1 MMSTTREDGVGDVP
15 GGTPRAVINERV
27 YVAVGSDVEESRLT
41 LNWALENFDGNFR
54 IIHVHRPSPPP
65 PSSSGPGHHSGNSN
79 HQEMERQRMHAL
91 LNEYVHMCNQAEV
104 SAEKRYVETADIGK
118 GIVELIEQH
127 AITKLVMGAAA
138 DRHYNEAMTEL
149 QSTKAMFV
157 NQHAHPS
164 CYIWFICNGH
174 LIFMREG
181 NLETFDLDVTPSM
194 LAPNPVVGAGQS
206 VAGSPHNSIHSESDS
221 SEVADDLALVRY
233 ERAGGSNHGT
243 HSNTGNRASWNE
255 DGMGG
260 DKLYE
265 QLQRA
270 MTEAAD
276 AKREAL
282 QELLRRQNAEKAVF
296 EATHRARSA
305 ENLYAEELNRRRD
318 IEEMLSQEKE
328 AVEMMK
334 NQNSE
339 LQMLLENML
348 KANEEASSDQAS
360 EPSRL
365 TRLQSIS
372 EFSFSEIQEAI
383 NNFDPSLKI
392 DEGPC
397 GSTYK
402 GFLRNTNV
410 TIKMLCSDSSEGP
423 SLYHKEV
430 EVTSKLRH
438 PNLVSLMGVC
448 PEAWALIY
456 EHLPNGSLEERL
468 SRDSN
473 YRLPWLVRTRISLEI
488 CSALI
493 FMHSSEPHG
502 LVHGNLKPGNILL
515 GVNFVSKLSDYGKV
529 AVNSPHPI
537 AEGETSF
544 EADVY
549 SFGAILLRLLTG
561 RNALNLD
568 EMVQTALD
576 NNNLNAVLDASAGD
590 WPIELA
596 VQTAELALRC
606 CDIDSRNRPN
616 IKLEV
621 WPLLEQMVSMCEASE
636 TTGPRAEEQNQ
647 VPQYFTCPIMHE
659 IMEDPLVAGD
669 GFTYEA
675 EAIRGWLDQHD
686 TSPMTNLP
694 LPNLNLVPNRTL
706 RSAIQEWHQ
715 NHPIPN

>member
-1 MMSTTREDGVGDVP
+1 MSRVGDDS
-15 GGTPRAVINERV
+15 GGTPRVVNERV
-27 YVAVGSDVEESRLT
+27 YVAVGSDVDDCRLT
-41 LNWALENFDGNFR
+41 LKWALENFGGNFR
-54 IIHVHRPSPPP
+54 ILHVHQPPPP
-65 PSSSGPGHHSGNSN
+65 PSSSGHYSGNTGSRN
-79 HQEMERQRMHAL
+79 HQEMERQRMHDV

-104 SAEKRYVETADIGK
+104 SAEKRCIEMTDIGK
-118 GIVELIEQH
+118 GIVELVEQH

-138 DRHYNEAMTEL
+138 DRHYHEAMTEL

-164 CYIWFICNGH
+164 CYIWFICNGR

-194 LAPNPVVGAGQS
+194 LAPIPAAEMGQS
-206 VAGSPHNSIHSESDS
+206 IAENPQDSVLSESDS
-221 SEVADDLALVRY
+221 SEVEDDLALVRY
-233 ERAGGSNHGT
+233 ESAGGSNHGR

-255 DGMGG
+255 DSMGG

-265 QLQRA
+265 QLERA

-296 EATHRARSA
+296 DATRRALAA
-305 ENLYAEELNRRRD
+305 ENLYTEELNRRKD
-318 IEEMLSQEKE
+318 LVEMLTKEKE

-334 NQNSE
+334 NQNNE

-348 KANEEASSDQAS
+348 RENEVVSSNQAS
-360 EPSRL
+360 EPSRRL

-383 NNFDPSLKI
+383 NDFDPSLKI

-397 GSTYK
+397 GCTYK
-402 GFLRNTNV
+402 GFLRNTNI
-410 TIKMLCSDSSEGP
+410 TLKMLCSDSSEGP

-430 EVTSKLRH
+430 EVSSKLRH
-438 PNLVSLMGVC
+438 PNLVSLIGVC

-468 SRDSN
+468 SRDSDS
-473 YRLPWLVRTRISLEI
+473 RLPWLVRTRISLEI

-493 FMHSSEPHG
+493 FMHSTEPQG
-502 LVHGNLKPGNILL
+502 LVHGNLKPVNILL
-515 GVNFVSKLSDYGKV
+515 GVNFVSKLSDFGKV
-529 AVNSPHPI
+529 AVNSPHSL

-549 SFGAILLRLLTG
+549 SFGLILLRLLTG
-561 RNALNLD
+561 RTALNLD

-576 NNNLNAVLDASAGD
+576 NNNLSAVLDPLAGD
-590 WPIELA
+590 WPFEIA
-596 VQTAELALRC
+596 VQIAELALRC
-606 CDIDSRNRPN
+606 CDMDSRNRPDL
-616 IKLEV
+616 KLEV
-621 WPLLEQMVSMCEASE
+621 WPLLEQMMSMCEATE
-636 TTGPRAEEQNQ
+636 TTGSRGEEQNQ
-647 VPQYFTCPIMHE
+647 APQYFTCPIMHE
-659 IMEDPLVAGD
+659 IMEEPLVAAD

-675 EAIRGWLDQHD
+675 EAIQGWLDGHD

-694 LPNLNLVPNRTL
+694 LPNLNLVPNLTL
-706 RSAIQEWHQ
+706 RSAIQEWLQ
-715 NHPIPN
+715 NNPITN